1 MHHYTI
7 LIVDDEEDMR
17 NLVEMY
23 LLNSGYTC
31 LQAENG
37 IQAMNLV
44 ELREV
49 DLILMDIMMP
59 EMDGFSICEKIR
71 SQSEVPIIF
80 VSAKG
85 EEWDKV
91 KGLRMGADDYMVKPF
106 NPGELV
112 ARVEAVLRRTGKR
125 KMPLNQE
132 NVNMLQ
138 LGEIYVNLDA
148 RNVFI
153 EKEQVILTLKEFE
166 LLVFLMR
173 HQNQVL
179 SREQLL
185 ENIWGTEYGGSLR
198 TVDTHI
204 KTLRMKMRTA
214 DYIQTVWGIGYKI
227 EEKHV
232 E

>member
-31 LQAENG
+31 LQAANG
-37 IQAMNLV
+37 VKAINLV
-44 ELREV
+44 ESHEV

-71 SQSEVPIIF
+71 LKSEVPIIF

-112 ARVEAVLRRTGKR
+112 ARVEAVLRRTGKG
-125 KMPLNQE
+125 KMPVNRE
-132 NVNMLQ
+132 NGNIIQ
-138 LGEIYVNLDA
+138 LGEIYVNIDS
-148 RNVFI
+148 RNVVI

-227 EEKHV
+227 EEKDV